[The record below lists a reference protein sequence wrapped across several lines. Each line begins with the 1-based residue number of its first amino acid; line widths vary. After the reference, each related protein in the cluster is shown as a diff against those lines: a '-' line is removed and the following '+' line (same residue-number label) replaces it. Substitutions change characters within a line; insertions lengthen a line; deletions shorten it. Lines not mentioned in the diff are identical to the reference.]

1 MKIALRFLKAGR
13 DVVVDVSLV
22 LVVVV
27 VVVVDDFVAALRALG
42 PPALPTEPSIRLVM
56 TSSKL

>member
-22 LVVVV
+22 LAVV
-27 VVVVDDFVAALRALG
+27 VVVVDDFVAALRVLG